1 MSSLNRCCTRKSIFE
16 KEIAPRVFEKIQ
28 KEEKE
33 KKESTKA
40 CSVQK
45 SKKIGLFFSLFFFRR
60 LKPYWG

>member
-33 KKESTKA
+33 KKRKY
-40 CSVQK
+40 K
-45 SKKIGLFFSLFFFRR
+45 GL
-60 LKPYWG
+60 